1 MRSGQSGVAGRIQY
15 HGSGHFPRVAV
26 FHDGRPINVGDDLT
40 QLSEDRL
47 TIYRKIL
54 PAMRV
59 RPTELKA
66 KELNTDV
73 LILNNCIRNPWKSY
87 HVVDVFNTTEH
98 EIQYALS
105 LNCIGKR
112 PGERVLV
119 YDFWNERFLGVCD
132 REVLL
137 TIPPYA
143 SVVLAI
149 RSDEGRPQLVS
160 VSRHVLQGAYEITN
174 MKWEK
179 ETLSGEVNVVAN
191 AECKLRFY
199 VPVGYLLKTTKDISV
214 NQENGLAELTVIRP
228 ESGNVQ
234 WKLEF

>member
-1 MRSGQSGVAGRIQY
+1 M
-15 HGSGHFPRVAV
+15 
-26 FHDGRPINVGDDLT
+26 
-40 QLSEDRL
+40 
-47 TIYRKIL
+47 
-54 PAMRV
+54 
-59 RPTELKA
+59 
-66 KELNTDV
+66 
-73 LILNNCIRNPWKSY
+73 
-87 HVVDVFNTTEH
+87 VDVFNTTEQ

-143 SVVLAI
+143 S
-149 RSDEGRPQLVS
+149 
-160 VSRHVLQGAYEITN
+160 EITN

-179 ETLSGEVNVVAN
+179 ETLSGEADVVAN
-191 AECKLRFY
+191 AECK
-199 VPVGYLLKTTKDISV
+199 PV

>member
-1 MRSGQSGVAGRIQY
+1 M
-15 HGSGHFPRVAV
+15 
-26 FHDGRPINVGDDLT
+26 
-40 QLSEDRL
+40 
-47 TIYRKIL
+47 TICRKIL

-73 LILNNCIRNPWKSY
+73 LIWNNCIRNPWESY
-87 HVVDVFNTTEH
+87 HVVDVFNTTEQ

-132 REVLL
+132 REGLL
-137 TIPPYA
+137 AIPPYA
-143 SVVLAI
+143 F
-149 RSDEGRPQLVS
+149 
-160 VSRHVLQGAYEITN
+160 EITN

-179 ETLSGEVNVVAN
+179 KTLSGEADVVAN
-191 AECKLRFY
+191 AEYK
-199 VPVGYLLKTTKDISV
+199 PV